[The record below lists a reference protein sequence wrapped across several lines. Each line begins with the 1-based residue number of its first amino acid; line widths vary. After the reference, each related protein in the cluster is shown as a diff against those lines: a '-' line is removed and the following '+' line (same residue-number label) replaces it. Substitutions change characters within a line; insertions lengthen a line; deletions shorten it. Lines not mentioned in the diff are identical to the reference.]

1 MSFFSTA
8 VKFLTLPLATASYR
22 QQLPRTL
29 LALGADAALLVFVLF
44 AYLLLTVLP
53 GLPPLSIVTDYRPKI
68 PLRIY
73 TADGALLGEFGEEHR
88 DFVPIQE
95 IPQVLKDALLSIED
109 SRFYEHG
116 GVDYRGV
123 TRALVADLTGG
134 FHQGASTITMQVARN
149 FFLSQEK
156 TVKRKLTEA
165 LLAYRIES
173 ALNKEQILELYMNQI
188 YLGQRTHGFASAA
201 RTYFNKSLPE
211 LTIAEAAML
220 AGIPQNPAKHN
231 PAVNPVR
238 AKARQMLV
246 LKRMLQ
252 LGKITEA
259 QYTGAFAQ
267 ALKVSDRQLFTVHA
281 DHVAEMVRQEVFAQY
296 QGETYTRGIN
306 VYTTLNSA
314 EQNAAYNSLRSNVLA
329 YDQRHGYRGPED
341 FITLPDDE
349 DERDDAIDKVLAR
362 HPNSD
367 NLVAAVVTEVSAK
380 RVRAEPASGDTIE
393 ISGDGLRFAARALPA
408 NARAEPRIRI
418 GSVIRAVRDA
428 KGRWAIS
435 QMPEVEAAFVALNA
449 EDGAY
454 RALVGGFEFS
464 RKQFNHVTSAWRQPG
479 SSIKPFV
486 YSAALEKGFSP
497 ATLVEDAPLSL
508 PGGANGE
515 AWEPQNDDGYDGP
528 INLRRALAR
537 SKNIVA
543 VRLLRA
549 ITPQYARDYLER
561 FGFDAAKH
569 PANLTMTLGSGSVTP
584 LQMAGAY
591 AVFANGGYKVAP
603 HLIQKITDARGNVLR
618 ETAPPPVRQDEQRV
632 IDGRNVFIM
641 DSLLREV
648 AHSGTGALA
657 GQRLGRPDVAG
668 KTGTTSDAVDGWFA
682 GYAGDV
688 VAIAWMG
695 FDQPKSLGGREFGA
709 TLALP
714 IWIDYMRQALAGKP
728 LSERTPPAGISFV
741 NGDWLYDEFNGDA
754 GIKTLDI
761 ETHPASPENTSAP
774 PDGESSASKPSTSNT
789 ATETAHEQH

>member
-1 MSFFSTA
+1 MSLFSTA
-8 VKFLTLPLATASYR
+8 VKFLTLPFATANYR
-22 QQLPRTL
+22 ERLRRTL
-29 LALGADAALLVFVLF
+29 FAAGTDIFLLGFALILGMLLS
-44 AYLLLTVLP
+44 VLP
-53 GLPPLSIVTDYRPKI
+53 GLPPLDVVTDYQPKI

-95 IPQVLKDALLSIED
+95 IPQVMKDALLAIED

-149 FFLSQEK
+149 FFLTKEK
-156 TVKRKLTEA
+156 TVTRKLTEA

-173 ALNKEQILELYMNQI
+173 ALSKDQILELYMNQI

-201 RTYFNKSLPE
+201 RTYFNKPLSE
-211 LTIAEAAML
+211 LSIAEAAML

-238 AKARQMLV
+238 AKARQGLV
-246 LKRMLQ
+246 LKRLLQ

-259 QYTGAFAQ
+259 QYTEAVSQ
-267 ALKVSDRQLFTVHA
+267 ALKVNDRQLFAVHA
-281 DHVAEMVRQEVFAQY
+281 DYAAELVRQELYAQY
-296 QGETYTRGIN
+296 KGDTYTRGLN
-306 VYTTLNSA
+306 VYTTLNGA

-341 FITLPDDE
+341 YVALPTDE
-349 DERDDAIDKVLAR
+349 DESDDAIDAILAK

-393 ISGDGLRFAARALPA
+393 ISGDGLRFAARALQA
-408 NARAEPRIRI
+408 NAKPDLRIRV
-418 GSVIRAVRDA
+418 GSVIRATRDG

-435 QMPEVEAAFVALNA
+435 QMPDVEAAFVALNA
-449 EDGAY
+449 EDGSY
-454 RALVGGFEFS
+454 RALVGGFDFS

-497 ATLVEDAPLSL
+497 ASQVNDAPLSL
-508 PGGANGE
+508 PGGANGQ

-528 INLRRALAR
+528 ITLRRALAR

-549 ITPQYARDYLER
+549 ITPQYGRDYLQR
-561 FGFDAAKH
+561 FGFDEAKH

-591 AVFANGGYKVAP
+591 AVFANGGYKVTP
-603 HLIQKITDARGNVLR
+603 HLIQKVTDARGNILQ
-618 ETAPPPVRQDEQRV
+618 ETPPPPVRQDEQRV
-632 IDGRNVFIM
+632 IDSRNAFIM
-641 DSLLREV
+641 DSMLREV

-657 GQRLGRPDVAG
+657 GARLGRPDIAG
-668 KTGTTSDAVDGWFA
+668 KTGTTSDAFDGWFA
-682 GYAGDV
+682 GYASDV
-688 VAIAWMG
+688 VAVAWMG

-714 IWIDYMRQALAGKP
+714 IWIDYMRQALSGKAVN
-728 LSERTPPAGISFV
+728 EKTPPAGVSFV
-741 NGDWLYDEFNGDA
+741 DGDWIYDEFNGDA

-761 ETHPASPENTSAP
+761 ETTPIPLLERIMAP
-774 PDGESSASKPSTSNT
+774 LLGG
-789 ATETAHEQH
+789 

>member
-1 MSFFSTA
+1 VSIFPTV
-8 VKFLTLPLATASYR
+8 VKFLSLPLATANYR
-22 QQLPRTL
+22 ERPRRTL
-29 LALGADAALLVFVLF
+29 LAAGVDAFLLGFLLILG
-44 AYLLLTVLP
+44 LLLSVLP
-53 GLPPLSIVTDYRPKI
+53 GLPPLDVVTDYQPKI

-95 IPQVLKDALLSIED
+95 IPQVMKDALLAIED

-149 FFLSQEK
+149 FFLTKEK
-156 TVKRKLTEA
+156 TILRKLTEA

-173 ALNKEQILELYMNQI
+173 ALSKDQILELYMNQI

-201 RTYFNKSLPE
+201 RTYFNKRLAE
-211 LTIAEAAML
+211 LSVAEAAML

-238 AKARQMLV
+238 AKARQLMV
-246 LKRMLQ
+246 LKRMQ
-252 LGKITEA
+252 VLGKITEA
-259 QYTGAFAQ
+259 QYTEAVNQ
-267 ALKVSDRQLFTVHA
+267 ALKVNDRQLFAVHA
-281 DHVAEMVRQEVFAQY
+281 DYAAELVRQELYAQY
-296 QGETYTRGIN
+296 KGDTYTRGLN
-306 VYTTLNSA
+306 VYTTLNGA

-341 FITLPDDE
+341 FIELPTDE
-349 DERDDAIDKVLAR
+349 DESDDAIDSILAK

-380 RVRAEPASGDTIE
+380 RLRAEPASGDTIE
-393 ISGDGLRFAARALPA
+393 ISGDGLRFAARALQA
-408 NARAEPRIRI
+408 NAKPDFRIRV
-418 GSVIRAVRDA
+418 GSVIRATRDG

-435 QMPEVEAAFVALNA
+435 QMPDVEAAFVALNA
-449 EDGAY
+449 EDGSY
-454 RALVGGFEFS
+454 RALVGGFDFS

-497 ATLVEDAPLSL
+497 ASQVNDAPLSL
-508 PGGANGE
+508 PGGANGQ

-528 INLRRALAR
+528 ISLRRALAR

-549 ITPQYARDYLER
+549 ITPQYGRDYLQR
-561 FGFDAAKH
+561 FGFDEAKH

-591 AVFANGGYKVAP
+591 AVFANGGYKVTP
-603 HLIQKITDARGNVLR
+603 HLIQKVTDARGNILQ
-618 ETAPPPVRQDEQRV
+618 ETPPPPVRQDEQRV
-632 IDGRNVFIM
+632 IDSRNAFIM
-641 DSLLREV
+641 DSMLREV

-657 GQRLGRPDVAG
+657 GARLGRPDIAG
-668 KTGTTSDAVDGWFA
+668 KTGTTSDAFDGWFA

-688 VAIAWMG
+688 VAVAWMG

-714 IWIDYMRQALAGKP
+714 IWIDYMRQALSGKAINQ
-728 LSERTPPAGISFV
+728 RTPPAGVSFV
-741 NGDWLYDEFNGDA
+741 DGDWIYDEFNGDA
-754 GIKTLDI
+754 GIRFLDMDAA
-761 ETHPASPENTSAP
+761 PATPAEPERLPMPINN
-774 PDGESSASKPSTSNT
+774 G
-789 ATETAHEQH
+789 

>member
-1 MSFFSTA
+1 MSIFSTV
-8 VKFLTLPLATASYR
+8 VKFLSLPLATANYR
-22 QQLPRTL
+22 ERLRRTL
-29 LALGADAALLVFVLF
+29 LAAGVDAALLGFVLIF
-44 AYLLLTVLP
+44 IMLLSVLP
-53 GLPPLSIVTDYRPKI
+53 GLPPLDVVTDYQPKI
-68 PLRIY
+68 PLRVY

-95 IPQVLKDALLSIED
+95 VPQVMKDALLAIED

-123 TRALVADLTGG
+123 ARALVADLTGG

-149 FFLSQEK
+149 FFLTREK
-156 TVKRKLTEA
+156 TILRKLTEA

-173 ALNKEQILELYMNQI
+173 ALSKDQILELYMNQI

-201 RTYFNKSLPE
+201 RTYFNKRLDE
-211 LTIAEAAML
+211 LTVAEAAML

-238 AKARQMLV
+238 AKARQSLV
-246 LKRMLQ
+246 LKRLLV
-252 LGKITEA
+252 LGKITQA
-259 QYTGAFAQ
+259 QYNEALAQ
-267 ALKVSDRQLFTVHA
+267 ALKVNDRQLFAVHA
-281 DHVAEMVRQEVFAQY
+281 DYAAELVRQELFAQY
-296 QGETYTRGIN
+296 KGDTYTRGFN
-306 VYTTLNSA
+306 VYTTLNRA
-314 EQNAAYNSLRSNVLA
+314 EQNAAYDSLRRNVLA
-329 YDQRHGYRGPED
+329 YDQRHGYRGPEG
-341 FITLPDDE
+341 FVEVSGDE
-349 DERDDAIDKVLAR
+349 EERDDAIDRILAK

-367 NLVAAVVTEVSAK
+367 NLVAAVVTEISPK

-393 ISGDGLRFAARALPA
+393 ISGDGLRFAARALQTSA
-408 NARAEPRIRI
+408 KLDFRIRV
-418 GSVIRAVRDA
+418 GSVIRASRDG

-435 QMPEVEAAFVALNA
+435 QMPDVEAAFVALNA
-449 EDGAY
+449 EDGSY
-454 RALVGGFEFS
+454 RALVGGFDFS

-486 YSAALEKGFSP
+486 YSAALEKGFMP

-508 PGGANGE
+508 PGGANGQ

-528 INLRRALAR
+528 ISLRRALAK

-549 ITPQYARDYLER
+549 ITPQYGRDYLQR
-561 FGFDAAKH
+561 FGFDEAKH

-591 AVFANGGYKVAP
+591 AVFANGGYKVTP
-603 HLIQKITDARGNVLR
+603 HLINKITDARGNVLH
-618 ETAPPPVRQDEQRV
+618 ETPPPPVRQDEQRV
-632 IDGRNVFIM
+632 IDSRNAFIM

-657 GQRLGRPDVAG
+657 GARLGRPDVAG
-668 KTGTTSDAVDGWFA
+668 KTGTTSDAFDGWFA

-688 VAIAWMG
+688 VAVAWMG

-728 LSERTPPAGISFV
+728 VSERTPPAGVSFV
-741 NGDWLYDEFNGDA
+741 DGDWLYDEFNGEAGVKGLDMDA
-754 GIKTLDI
+754 A
-761 ETHPASPENTSAP
+761 PAEPERLPMPINNA
-774 PDGESSASKPSTSNT
+774 
-789 ATETAHEQH
+789 